1 MRILH
6 LYSDWKW
13 TGPAEPVLHTCLA
26 LQARGHHV
34 LLAYRAQP
42 QFDEESVGIK
52 VREMGVN
59 GTEQFALDRYF
70 HPRGTLHDLFGLPG
84 FIRGEAFDV
93 VHTHLSHDHA
103 LGGLCVRRLGRQ
115 RPILVRTLHN
125 RSVLNAT
132 LGSRLLLRWFTDGC
146 LVFTDGFRQE
156 YTRRFRLAPQRVGL
170 MPMPV
175 DLVRYDPSRRFR
187 DMRQVFGIAPDA
199 PLIGIVGRFQRYR
212 RMDVFLDAAR
222 RVVAEEPRTRF
233 LMIGRSG
240 QIEETVVK
248 PVAQLGLQQSVIL
261 AGYRMDDYADTL
273 ACLDV
278 FSLLMPGFDGTAR
291 ALREALAMGKPAVVS
306 DFGMLP
312 DIVLH
317 GKTGLVVP
325 EGDAEALARAWLE
338 LVRAPDR
345 RRTMGAAAHQDA
357 AMRFRPDLIAPCLEE
372 FYQRLIALRSS
383 PATATPQHAPQNGPR
398 SP

>member
-1 MRILH
+1 MKILH

-26 LQARGHHV
+26 LQARGHDV

-70 HPRGTLHDLFGLPG
+70 HIRGTLHDLCALPG
-84 FIRGEAFDV
+84 FIRRQAFDV

-103 LGGLCVRRLGRQ
+103 MGGLCVKRLGRQ
-115 RPILVRTLHN
+115 RPVIVRTLHQ
-125 RSVLNAT
+125 RSVLKPS
-132 LGSRLLLRWFTDGC
+132 LGARLLLRRFSDGC
-146 LVFTDGFRQE
+146 LVFTEGFRQE
-156 YTRRFRLAPQRVGL
+156 YAKRFRIAPERIGV

-175 DLVRYDPSRRFR
+175 DLARYDAKRHFQ

-212 RMDVFLDAAR
+212 RMDVFLEAAR
-222 RVVAEEPRTRF
+222 RVVTEAPSTRF
-233 LMIGRSG
+233 LVIGRSG
-240 QIEETVVK
+240 QIRETVVK
-248 PVAQLGLQQSVIL
+248 PVAQLGLQDHVVL
-261 AGYRMDDYADTL
+261 AGYRTADYADTL

-291 ALREALAMGKPAVVS
+291 ALREALALGKPAVVS

-312 DIVLH
+312 DIVRH
-317 GKTGLVVP
+317 GNTGLVTP
-325 EGDAEALARAWLE
+325 AGDADALARAWLE
-338 LVRAPDR
+338 LIRAPDR
-345 RRTMGAAAHQDA
+345 RRAMGEAARRDA
-357 AMRFRPDLIAPCLEE
+357 TARFRADLIAPCLDT
-372 FYQRLIALRSS
+372 FYQSLIARRTQSH
-383 PATATPQHAPQNGPR
+383 TVQRGPQP
-398 SP
+398 